1 MLAFRLGSDLTVG
14 SLVFILAEGEI
25 PLCFTSF
32 VCPLESAIR
41 TKSVEERE
49 KTDSPEPSVI
59 AR

>member
-25 PLCFTSF
+25 PIASF

-49 KTDSPEPSVI
+49 KTGSPEPSVI